1 MIPAWQPE
9 ASSETLSFWVSCAS
23 LHRLPG
29 SLAPACLSSLI
40 ANPCT
45 TLPLICFFSPL
56 QLCMQLIPSWLIPP
70 NPLSISNVKFYKLL
84 PPITPHTGQAVRGSC
99 LCSHKMLIPLS
110 CHDLFSS
117 PSPSVDCELLE
128 NRHYIV
134 FILIFPSI

>member
-1 MIPAWQPE
+1 MGGGGRGFACNLYKAPVIPAWQPE
-9 ASSETLSFWVSCAS
+9 VSSEMLSFWVSCAS

-29 SLAPACLSSLI
+29 SLAPARLSSLI

-99 LCSHKMLIPLS
+99 LCAHKMLIPSLVMV
-110 CHDLFSS
+110 CFL
-117 PSPSVDCELLE
+117 V
-128 NRHYIV
+128 RHP
-134 FILIFPSI
+134 L